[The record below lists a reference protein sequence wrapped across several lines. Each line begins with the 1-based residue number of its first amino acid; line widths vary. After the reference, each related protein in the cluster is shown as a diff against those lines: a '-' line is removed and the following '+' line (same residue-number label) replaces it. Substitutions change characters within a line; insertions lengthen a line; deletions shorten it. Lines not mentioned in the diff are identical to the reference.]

1 LASISVRAASTSD
14 TLPGRTMGKDAV
26 IVTEAV
32 WPELVVAAF
41 AESMSLWAPTS
52 PTAAVVND
60 SDVVTVT

>member
-1 LASISVRAASTSD
+1 
-14 TLPGRTMGKDAV
+14 MGKDAV